1 MSISSSAPQQQAP
14 APGVQRAK
22 RFLGVG
28 AVGCV
33 AAVLAACAIPV
44 SSSSPPKPASLSQL
58 KKIVLQP
65 ADLPAGSKGLPFQP
79 DPNGSAVDAALAKC
93 AGGRDTDSDESAGAY
108 SDNFV
113 IGHAVIASSAGSY
126 RSQSDVDADVAFYH
140 SPKLPLC
147 LEQMNDLLIP
157 PAGVTIESASIKIT
171 PGWAGGPANVAVT
184 GTGTVKVLVKG
195 QQVLYTTFA
204 FITGPLIEAW
214 VSAWSGGAPVP
225 ASVIDPL
232 VAKVATRAAK
242 G

>member
-1 MSISSSAPQQQAP
+1 MTTSSSAPQQQGP

-28 AVGCV
+28 
-33 AAVLAACAIPV
+33 
-44 SSSSPPKPASLSQL
+44 
-58 KKIVLQP
+58 
-65 ADLPAGSKGLPFQP
+65 
-79 DPNGSAVDAALAKC
+79 
-93 AGGRDTDSDESAGAY
+93 DESAGAN
-108 SDNFV
+108 SDDFV
-113 IGHAVIASSAGSY
+113 IGHAVIVSSADSY
-126 RSQSDVDADVAFYH
+126 RSQSDVDADVALYH
-140 SPKLPLC
+140 SQKLPPC
-147 LEQMNDLLIP
+147 LEQMKDLLIP

-184 GTGTVKVLVKG
+184 GTGTVKVLVNG
-195 QQVLYTTFA
+195 QQVPLYTTFA